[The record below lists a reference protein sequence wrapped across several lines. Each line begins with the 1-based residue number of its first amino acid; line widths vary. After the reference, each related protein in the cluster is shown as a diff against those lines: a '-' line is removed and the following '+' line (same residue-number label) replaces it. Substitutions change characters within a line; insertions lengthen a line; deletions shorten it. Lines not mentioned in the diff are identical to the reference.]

1 LFNNLYGK
9 KKSKKN
15 KTNKCTNNKRRSG
28 GGFLGF
34 GSAKR
39 WAINKL
45 ATIEDESGRIDPNK
59 ANTSPRKSTKDLVI
73 V

>member
-1 LFNNLYGK
+1 M
-9 KKSKKN
+9 
-15 KTNKCTNNKRRSG
+15 TNKCTNSKRRSG

-34 GSAKR
+34 GSIR
-39 WAINKL
+39 LWAINKL

-59 ANTSPRKSTKDLVI
+59 ADTFPKKNTRDLMMVL

>member
-1 LFNNLYGK
+1 LFNHLYGK
-9 KKSKKN
+9 RKSKKC
-15 KTNKCTNNKRRSG
+15 KTNKCTNNKRRSS
-28 GGFLGF
+28 GGFLSFGF
-34 GSAKR
+34 ARR

-59 ANTSPRKSTKDLVI
+59 ADTSPRKSTKDLVM